1 MTRTNDIDRFAKQ
14 AGFPARRAF
23 SDLSDLYPRLERFA
37 ALVAAAERN
46 KLAQWMI
53 DRSYATGHGDTTEDL
68 LEELDWQITESWSK
82 VVMASVEA
90 EREAC
95 AALVE
100 ENAMAC
106 HSPIYR
112 SLLQSNA
119 QAIRERGNT

>member
-1 MTRTNDIDRFAKQ
+1 MTQ
-14 AGFPARRAF
+14 ALIRAINIGLYEAGWTVVSDGFSIKSGTWRKAVEPVEQHIQRRIKKAI
-23 SDLSDLYPRLERFA
+23 A
-37 ALVAAAERN
+37 
-46 KLAQWMI
+46 
-53 DRSYATGHGDTTEDL
+53 
-68 LEELDWQITESWSK
+68 
-82 VVMASVEA
+82 A

-119 QAIRERGNT
+119 QAIRERGKE